1 MLSLLTLDD
10 AEHPFLRS
18 IEQSPATFEL
28 NRRIAALFSAL
39 PPDVFNMRLRAAISL
54 FLNAIAAERRVCR
67 HRQSAYVSREL
78 FWEAMFKL
86 TMGIFP
92 APFPTSTHAIG
103 PCACSGAAG
112 GNTGI
117 ASEVTK

>member
-54 FLNAIAAERRVCR
+54 FLNAIAAERRVCSILQR
-67 HRQSAYVSREL
+67 AYVERKRVVQGKSVPVGVERGGRRI
-78 FWEAMFKL
+78 L
-86 TMGIFP
+86 TKK
-92 APFPTSTHAIG
+92 
-103 PCACSGAAG
+103 
-112 GNTGI
+112 N
-117 ASEVTK
+117 

>member
-1 MLSLLTLDD
+1 MEKARQERLAEIDRAGRTDLEALLGALLLPIIEVLPPDERRSFAKFMLSLLTLDD

-54 FLNAIAAERRVCR
+54 FLNAIADRKSTRLNSSHSCA
-67 HRQSAYVSREL
+67 SR
-78 FWEAMFKL
+78 M
-86 TMGIFP
+86 
-92 APFPTSTHAIG
+92 
-103 PCACSGAAG
+103 
-112 GNTGI
+112 
-117 ASEVTK
+117 